1 MDLKTG
7 VDVATEI
14 EAAAIESV
22 LGPAIDGWRTSE
34 RTAADFQVGSGG
46 QQLRDRRP
54 ELLAV
59 LHAVNDRVG
68 WISPG
73 AVNEISNR
81 TDVAPAE
88 VFAVAS
94 FYALF
99 PLTESDQR
107 RVHVCVDAACRA
119 AGSTEAAVPRG
130 AHASPCLGAC
140 ERAPVG
146 LVTLAGAPA
155 RHALIE
161 HCTPDVAQSVIDGAW
176 PAPEARVAAALPQ
189 PVADLTLLRRIG
201 VIDPLSIDA
210 YRAHGGYAALRAA
223 FAMGPVAVIREVTD
237 SKLLGRGGAAFPTG
251 RKWDAVARQPAR
263 PHHLVCNADESEP
276 GTFKDRVVMEG
287 DPFALI
293 ESMTIAAFA
302 TGCDHGWIYL
312 RGEYPRAMATL
323 TAALDLARSRGY
335 LGADIL
341 GSGFDFD
348 IEITRGA
355 GAYICGEE
363 TAIFNSIEGY
373 RGEPRNKPPFPVE
386 KGLFDKP
393 TVVNNVETLINV
405 LPIVVDG
412 GLAYALRGTEGSVGH
427 KLFCLSGAVQKPG
440 VYEVVYGITL
450 RQLIDLAGGL
460 PHGRTVQAVLL
471 GGAAGSFLG
480 PADLDVPLTGEATR
494 AIGASLGSGV
504 VCVFDDTVDLVDQ
517 VRRIAAFFRNESCG
531 QCVPCRVGTVRQ
543 QESLTRLTIGSRP
556 DRTRADELALLKDLG
571 QVMRDASICGLGQT
585 AHNAIDS
592 AIKLGVFA

>member
-1 MDLKTG
+1 MDLKTTA
-7 VDVATEI
+7 DEATAI
-14 EAAAIESV
+14 ETRAIESV
-22 LGPAIDGWRTSE
+22 LGPALDGWRTGI
-34 RTAADFQVGSGG
+34 RTASDHHVGQGG
-46 QQLRDRRP
+46 QQVRDRRH

-59 LHAVNDRVG
+59 LHAVNDRIG

-73 AVNEISNR
+73 AVNEISMR

-99 PLTESDQR
+99 ALHRSEPRQ
-107 RVHVCVDAACRA
+107 VHVCVDAACRA
-119 AGSTEAAVPRG
+119 AGSTDDSLPPG

-146 LVTLAGAPA
+146 LVIEAGTQA

-161 HCTPDVAQSVIDGAW
+161 RANAVTVQSIIDGAW
-176 PAPEARVAAALPQ
+176 PDLESPVAAAVPQ
-189 PVADLTLLRRIG
+189 PVSERVLLRRIG
-201 VIDPLSIDA
+201 VVDPLSLDS
-210 YRAHGGYAALRAA
+210 YRAHEGYAALRRALEV
-223 FAMGPVAVIREVTD
+223 GPVEIIREITD
-237 SKLLGRGGAAFPTG
+237 ARLLGRGGAAFPTG

-287 DPFALI
+287 DPFSLI
-293 ESMTIAAFA
+293 EAMTIAAYA
-302 TGCDHGWIYL
+302 TGCEHGWIYL
-312 RGEYPRAMATL
+312 RGEYPRAMTTL
-323 TAALDLARSRGY
+323 SSALAEARSRGY
-335 LGADIL
+335 LGANIL

-405 LPIVVDG
+405 LPIMIDG
-412 GLAYALRGTEGSVGH
+412 GQTYGALGTEGSAGQ
-427 KLFCLSGAVQKPG
+427 KLFCLSGHVAHPG
-440 VYEVVYGITL
+440 VYEVTYGITL
-450 RQLIDLAGGL
+450 REIIALAGGVSGSGTL
-460 PHGRTVQAVLL
+460 QAILL
-471 GGAAGSFLG
+471 GGAAGSFVG
-480 PADLDVPLTGEATR
+480 PADLDMPLTLEGTR
-494 AIGASLGSGV
+494 ASGATLGSGV
-504 VCVFDDTVDLVDQ
+504 ICIFDDTVDLVDQ

-543 QESLTRLTIGSRP
+543 QETLTRIAIGSRP
-556 DRTRADELALLKDLG
+556 DRTRTEELSLLRDLG

>member
-1 MDLKTG
+1 MDLKTTA
-7 VDVATEI
+7 DEATAI
-14 EAAAIESV
+14 EVAAIESI
-22 LGPAIDGWRTSE
+22 LGPAIDGWRTGS
-34 RTAADFQVGSGG
+34 RTASDHHVGQGG
-46 QQLRDRRP
+46 QQVRDRRH

-59 LHAVNDRVG
+59 LHAVNDCVG

-73 AVNEISNR
+73 AVNEISMR

-99 PLTESDQR
+99 ALHKSDPRQ
-107 RVHVCVDAACRA
+107 VHVCVDAACRA
-119 AGSTEAAVPRG
+119 AGSTDDAIPAG

-146 LVTLAGAPA
+146 LVIEAGAPA

-161 HCTPDVAQSVIDGAW
+161 HADAATVQSIIDGAW
-176 PAPEARVAAALPQ
+176 PSPESPVAAALPQ
-189 PVADLTLLRRIG
+189 PMSERVLLRRVG
-201 VIDPLSIDA
+201 VVDPLSLDS
-210 YRAHGGYAALRAA
+210 YRAHNGYVALRRALEV
-223 FAMGPVAVIREVTD
+223 GPVEIIREITD
-237 SKLLGRGGAAFPTG
+237 ARLLGRGGAAFPTG

-287 DPFALI
+287 DPFSLI
-293 ESMTIAAFA
+293 ESMTIAAYA
-302 TGCDHGWIYL
+302 TGCEHGWIYL
-312 RGEYPRAMATL
+312 RGEYPRAMITL
-323 TAALDLARSRGY
+323 MAALAEARSRGY
-335 LGADIL
+335 LGANIL

-386 KGLFDKP
+386 KGLFDNP

-405 LPIVVDG
+405 LPIMIDG
-412 GLAYALRGTEGSVGH
+412 GQTYGALGTEGSAGQ
-427 KLFCLSGAVQKPG
+427 KLFCLSGHVARPG
-440 VYEVVYGITL
+440 VYEVTYGITL
-450 RQLIDLAGGL
+450 REIIALAGGVSGSGTL
-460 PHGRTVQAVLL
+460 QAILL
-471 GGAAGSFLG
+471 GGAAGSFVG
-480 PADLDVPLTGEATR
+480 PADLDMPLTLEGTR
-494 AIGASLGSGV
+494 ATGATLGSGV
-504 VCVFDDTVDLVDQ
+504 ICIFDDTVDLVDQ

-543 QESLTRLTIGSRP
+543 QETLTRIAIGSRP